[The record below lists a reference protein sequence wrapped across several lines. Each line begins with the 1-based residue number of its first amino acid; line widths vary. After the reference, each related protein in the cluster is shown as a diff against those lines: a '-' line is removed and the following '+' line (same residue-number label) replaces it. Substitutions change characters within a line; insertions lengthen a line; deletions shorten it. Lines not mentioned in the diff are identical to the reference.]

1 MKFSIKN
8 FFSKCNL
15 FPADL
20 ITLTGERFNGKLHFC
35 VVHRIY
41 IYKKKKNARKCKS
54 SWPNY
59 YRIFILFK
67 FSKIK
72 MRRQNHNS
80 SHKFCLNIVI
90 IHYIFPILIKFI
102 LVSDLLSE
110 ALLLGNCGGNCRV
123 FSLVDIPLLDINL
136 RKTIISYFINK

>member
-1 MKFSIKN
+1 
-8 FFSKCNL
+8 
-15 FPADL
+15 
-20 ITLTGERFNGKLHFC
+20 
-35 VVHRIY
+35 
-41 IYKKKKNARKCKS
+41 
-54 SWPNY
+54 
-59 YRIFILFK
+59 
-67 FSKIK
+67 